1 MRAHKLMPNL
11 FRKLLSQNRS
21 RPLRT
26 VLFFVLFYLYLW
38 LRVDLRL
45 IYHSGQT
52 ITNFP
57 AFFRTWAFFR
67 HLAPYPGGLVEY
79 LSAFLSQFFYIGWAG
94 ALVVTLQAAL
104 ICLCCDYFFKLI
116 KASHLRFLRFVPP
129 VLVLITYTMYTYQF
143 VTTTAFLMA
152 LLFVCLYL
160 KVAPDSQ
167 VPRLLV
173 FLLLSIILYATAGAA
188 YLLFA
193 LLCAIYELFFA
204 RHWQMA
210 LMYLVSAAV
219 TTFLLGVLIFGV
231 STNEAFTDLLP
242 VSNKILSQQTRRR
255 MTQALFILYL
265 LLPLTTFV
273 WGLWRLSAGRK
284 VKQKPRRKSPKLRS
298 SVLSWYTGSPV
309 LKWSLESSLLLVFAA
324 TAVFFFRDYKLKNVL
339 QADYYAYHKMW
350 PQVLTAYRRHPNSFF
365 IVHAV
370 NRALYHTGRLPY
382 DMFAYNQHPD
392 TLFLTSIEHRGAQWK
407 KSDVFIDLGVMNMGE
422 GALIESIERLGE
434 RPKILKRLALIAM
447 VKQDI
452 NSTRVYLGALTKT
465 PFHADWANNYLKLL
479 DSGTS
484 LSTDKHIR
492 HLTSLTMEN
501 DYGFIDYNPESILL
515 DLLDKNRHNR
525 MAFEYLM
532 AWYLLNN
539 QLDNFVQNLHRL
551 DDFDYPQIPILYEQ
565 AILIYEVL
573 SGTKV
578 DLKGRQISPQTYE
591 LARRFSDISTRFGAG
606 DRLTLVRLT
615 LRDFGDSYFFYFNFG
630 GMGIAK

>member
-1 MRAHKLMPNL
+1 MPNL
-11 FRKLLSQNRS
+11 FRKLLTQNRA
-21 RPLRT
+21 RPFRT
-26 VLFFVLFYLYLW
+26 VLFFFAFYLYLW

-45 IYHSGQT
+45 IYHSGQS

-104 ICLCCDYFFKLI
+104 ICLCCDYFIKVI

-173 FLLLSIILYATAGAA
+173 FLLLSVILYAMAGAA

-193 LLCAIYELFFA
+193 LLCATYELLFN
-204 RHWQMA
+204 RRWQMA
-210 LMYLVSAAV
+210 LTYLVSAAL

-242 VSNKILSQQTRRR
+242 CSIKILSQQTRRR
-255 MTQALFILYL
+255 MTEALYVLYL
-265 LLPLTTFV
+265 LLPLTALLL
-273 WGLWRLSAGRK
+273 GLWRLSADRK
-284 VKQKPRRKSPKLRS
+284 AKRRPRRKSPKLRS
-298 SVLSWYTGSPV
+298 SVLSWYTDSPV
-309 LKWSLESSLLLVFAA
+309 LKWSLESALLLVFAG
-324 TAVFFFRDYKLKNVL
+324 TVVFFFRDYKLKTTL

-350 PQVLTAYRRHPNSFF
+350 PQVLAAYRRHSNSFF

-382 DMFAYNQHPD
+382 DMFAYHQHPN
-392 TLFLTSIEHRGAQWK
+392 TLFLTSIEHRPAWWK
-407 KSDVFIDLGVMNMGE
+407 KADVFIDLGVMNMGE
-422 GALIESIERLGE
+422 CALAESLERLGE
-434 RPKILKRLALIAM
+434 RPMILKRLALIAM
-447 VKQDI
+447 VKQNT
-452 NSTRVYLGALTKT
+452 NSARVYLGALSKT

-479 DSGTS
+479 DSGAD

-492 HLTSLTMEN
+492 HLKSLTMEN
-501 DYGFIDYNPESILL
+501 DYGFTGYQPERILL
-515 DLLDKNRHNR
+515 DLLEKNRYNH

-532 AWYLLNN
+532 AWYLLTS
-539 QLDNFVQNLHRL
+539 QLDSFVQNLHRL
-551 DDFDYPQIPILYEQ
+551 DDFDYPQIPPLYEQ
-565 AILIYEVL
+565 AILLHQVL
-573 SGTKV
+573 TGKKV
-578 DLKGRQISPQTYE
+578 DLKGRQISTQTYN
-591 LARRFSDISTRFGAG
+591 LARRFSDISTSSDAT
-606 DRLTLVRLT
+606 DRLTAMRLT
-615 LRDFGDSYFFYFNFG
+615 LRDFGDSYLFFFNFG
-630 GMGIAK
+630 DLGIAK